1 MPPQL
6 LAGDAMPGY
15 KVETSCVPICR
26 ESPGLML
33 GDGGA
38 RFETFFWGGGGPK
51 PDGRGP
57 GREQD
62 GIVQMMDGVRHNR
75 ETEREQCIRRHH
87 LFYLEPRHVRHA
99 ALAAAVLPAVP
110 AAADKRERYQRRK
123 RFIPSQLFRAH
134 LLGQSLS
141 WFPMVVMYGTLDA
154 NGSKEKNLN
163 FKNFNQNFISDGLF
177 QTWSLSA
184 LIPARLLLES
194 MRSIEHSSHISHLAS
209 VPIAQVTGELLCA

>member
-1 MPPQL
+1 MRC
-6 LAGDAMPGY
+6 PGS
-15 KVETSCVPICR
+15 KSRRRVSRSVA

-38 RFETFFWGGGGPK
+38 RFETFFLGGGGEPSK

-110 AAADKRERYQRRK
+110 VAADKRERYQRRK
-123 RFIPSQLFRAH
+123 RFIPSQLFGAH

-154 NGSKEKNLN
+154 NGSKEKKL
-163 FKNFNQNFISDGLF
+163 KLQKLQPKLHLGRTVSDMVPF
-177 QTWSLSA
+177 
-184 LIPARLLLES
+184 
-194 MRSIEHSSHISHLAS
+194 SSYTS
-209 VPIAQVTGELLCA
+209 

>member
-1 MPPQL
+1 MRCPGSKSRRRVSRSVAESSGPD
-6 LAGDAMPGY
+6 AGGWRG
-15 KVETSCVPICR
+15 PIR
-26 ESPGLML
+26 N
-33 GDGGA
+33 
-38 RFETFFWGGGGPK
+38 FFFGPSK

-99 ALAAAVLPAVP
+99 ALAAAVLPTVP
-110 AAADKRERYQRRK
+110 VAADKRERYQRRK

-154 NGSKEKNLN
+154 NGSKEKKL
-163 FKNFNQNFISDGLF
+163 KLQKLQPKLHLGRTVSDMVPF
-177 QTWSLSA
+177 
-184 LIPARLLLES
+184 
-194 MRSIEHSSHISHLAS
+194 SSYTS
-209 VPIAQVTGELLCA
+209 